1 VVKEKRSSS
10 SPPAAHSLWKGKFF
24 LGLAV
29 FFFFSAWEV
38 KDYDAI
44 HALFLSSP
52 FLGCGCATTSPLLLF
67 VNKDCAFFNILYMG
81 NAPPCLCCYFISF
94 IILYLDVV
102 IVLLKKT
109 AVHVIAVMGK
119 KKLVFFELYGK
130 K

>member
-29 FFFFSAWEV
+29 FFFSAWEV

-67 VNKDCAFFNILYMG
+67 VNKDCAFFNILIYYTWAMLHRV
-81 NAPPCLCCYFISF
+81 C
-94 IILYLDVV
+94 VV
-102 IVLLKKT
+102 ILFLLLNY
-109 AVHVIAVMGK
+109 I
-119 KKLVFFELYGK
+119 
-130 K
+130 